1 MRGFAAPS
9 VRWFARR
16 SGAGHIMR
24 DENTTLVQE
33 EP

>member
-1 MRGFAAPS
+1 MRGFAARRIRS
-9 VRWFARR
+9 FARR

-24 DENTTLVQE
+24 DENMTLVQE